1 MSHISSR
8 AGRVDHG
15 DDDFADLETRAVEGM
30 KLLLVMKPGLVGRS
44 LDVVPSKNAEV

>member
-15 DDDFADLETRAVEGM
+15 GDYFADLETRAVEGM
-30 KLLLVMKPGLVGRS
+30 KLLVSDEARIGGQVSGCCS
-44 LDVVPSKNAEV
+44 F